1 MARQTIQIA
10 EICPADI
17 IAEAGIPDD
26 DMAVLDEHPREQERL
41 DHAIANAVTDLL
53 PDALAVSMW
62 EHTDRETGHAT
73 RYWKV
78 LQALDPATKRIGGPL
93 GQEDGETRALFES
106 ASWASDPSR
115 AAKTINAADL
125 VQKAVRQARMA
136 DEADV

>member
-1 MARQTIQIA
+1 MGRQTVQIA

-41 DHAIANAVTDLL
+41 DHAIANAVTSLL
-53 PDALAVSMW
+53 PDALVVSMR
-62 EHTDRETGHAT
+62 EHTDRETGHVT

-93 GQEDGETRALFES
+93 ARGLVGLRPGPGRQDRQRRRPGAGGRAPG
-106 ASWASDPSR
+106 AHGR
-115 AAKTINAADL
+115 
-125 VQKAVRQARMA
+125 
-136 DEADV
+136 

>member
-1 MARQTIQIA
+1 MGRQTVQIA

-41 DHAIANAVTDLL
+41 DHAIANAVTSLL
-53 PDALAVSMW
+53 PDALVVSMR
-62 EHTDRETGHAT
+62 EHTDRETGHVT

-93 GQEDGETRALFES
+93 GQEDDETRTLWRAAL
-106 ASWASDPSR
+106 WASDPAQ
-115 AAKTINAADL
+115 AAKTVNAADL
-125 VQKAVRQARMA
+125 VQEAVRQARMA